1 MKRLLQSTAVALSLL
16 AVGAAQAADPIVI
29 THVNTL
35 TGSLRSYGEQLHAG
49 LRLGFE
55 YATKGTMTVEG
66 RPIKLI
72 ERDDQMNP
80 ARARALV
87 EAAYAEDDSHIVIG
101 TIASGIAL
109 AVLPLAAEYER
120 IIIPQGVADSITG
133 ANWNRYV
140 FRIGRNSSQDA
151 ISNAVALGK
160 PGVCVAT
167 IAQDYAFGR
176 DGVAAYKEAMHAA
189 GGKVLHEE
197 YLPVDATDFTAA
209 GQRLLDALKDQSGC
223 DNGKYIFGIWAGAT
237 NPFGRIQDMQ
247 PERYGIRLATGGN
260 TLSAL
265 VGYKAFPNMEGAGSY
280 YYENPKNPIN
290 DWFVAEH
297 RKRYNGPPDF
307 FTAQGFAE
315 AVAVVEA
322 IKRAGGSTDTED
334 LIAAFEGLEFE
345 TPKGRMRIREE
356 DHQALQSMYHF
367 RVRVDPQ
374 VEWGIP
380 QLVREIKLEEMDI
393 PVRNQR

>member
-1 MKRLLQSTAVALSLL
+1 MKHLLQSAAVALSLL
-16 AVGAAQAADPIVI
+16 AAGAAQAADPIVI

-35 TGSLRSYGEQLHAG
+35 TGSLRSYGEQLHVG

-120 IIIPQGVADSITG
+120 IIIAQGVADSITG

-209 GQRLLDALKDQSGC
+209 GQRLLDALKDQPGC

-290 DWFVAEH
+290 DWFVSEH
-297 RKRYNGPPDF
+297 RKRYNSPPDF

-322 IKRAGGSTDTED
+322 IKRAGGSTDTEH

-367 RVRVDPQ
+367 RIRVDPQ

-380 QLVREIKLEEMDI
+380 QLVREIRLEEMEI
-393 PVRNQR
+393 PVRNRR

>member
-297 RKRYNGPPDF
+297 RKRYNSPPDF

>member
-1 MKRLLQSTAVALSLL
+1 LQSAAVALSLL
-16 AVGAAQAADPIVI
+16 AAGAAQAADSIVI

-35 TGSLRSYGEQLHAG
+35 TGSLRSYGEQLHVG

-101 TIASGIAL
+101 PIASGIAL

-120 IIIPQGVADSITG
+120 IIIAQGVADSITG

-189 GGKVLHEE
+189 GGKVLHVE
-197 YLPVDATDFTAA
+197 YRPVDATDFTAA
-209 GQRLLDALKDQSGC
+209 GQRLLDALKDQSDC
-223 DNGKYIFGIWAGAT
+223 NKGKYIFGIWAGAT

-265 VGYKAFPNMEGAGSY
+265 VGYKAFPNMEGSGSY

-297 RKRYNGPPDF
+297 RKRYNSPPDF

-334 LIAAFEGLEFE
+334 LIAALEGLEFE
-345 TPKGRMRIREE
+345 TPKGRMRIREA

-367 RVRVDPQ
+367 RIRVDPQ

-380 QLVREIKLEEMDI
+380 QLVREIRLEEMEI
-393 PVRNQR
+393 PVRNRR

>member
-1 MKRLLQSTAVALSLL
+1 MKHLLQSAAVALSLL
-16 AVGAAQAADPIVI
+16 AAGAAQAADPIVI

-35 TGSLRSYGEQLHAG
+35 TGSLRSYGEQLHVG

-120 IIIPQGVADSITG
+120 IIIAQGVADSITG

-160 PGVCVAT
+160 PGICVAT

-209 GQRLLDALKDQSGC
+209 GQRLLDALKDQPGC

-290 DWFVAEH
+290 DWFVSEH
-297 RKRYNGPPDF
+297 RKRYNSPPDF

-322 IKRAGGSTDTED
+322 IKRAGGSTDTEH

-367 RVRVDPQ
+367 RIRVDPQ

-380 QLVREIKLEEMDI
+380 QLVREIRLEEMEI
-393 PVRNQR
+393 PVRNRR

>member
-1 MKRLLQSTAVALSLL
+1 MKRLLQSATVALSLL
-16 AVGAAQAADPIVI
+16 AAGAAQAADPIVI

-35 TGSLRSYGEQLHAG
+35 TGSLRSYGEQLHVG

-120 IIIPQGVADSITG
+120 IIIAQGVADSITG

-209 GQRLLDALKDQSGC
+209 GQRLLDALKDQPGC

-290 DWFVAEH
+290 DWFVSEH
-297 RKRYNGPPDF
+297 RKRYNSPPDF

-322 IKRAGGSTDTED
+322 IKRAGGSTDTEH

-367 RVRVDPQ
+367 RIRVDPQ

-380 QLVREIKLEEMDI
+380 QLVREIRLEEMEI
-393 PVRNQR
+393 PVRNRR

>member
-1 MKRLLQSTAVALSLL
+1 MKRLLQTTAVAMSLL
-16 AVGAAQAADPIVI
+16 AAGGVQAQKPIVI

-35 TGSLRSYGEQLHAG
+35 TGALRAYGEQLHVG
-49 LRLGFE
+49 LRMGFE
-55 YATKGTMTVEG
+55 YATDNTMTVEG

-72 ERDDQMNP
+72 EQDDQMNP

-87 EAAYAEDDSHIVIG
+87 EAAYAEDNSDIVIG

-133 ANWNRYV
+133 ADWNRYA

-151 ISNAVALGK
+151 VSNAVALGK

-176 DGVAAYKEAMHAA
+176 DGVAAYKEAMVAA

-209 GQRLLDALKDQSGC
+209 GQRLLDALKDPAGC
-223 DNGKYIFGIWAGAT
+223 DAGKYIFGIWAGAT

-247 PERYGIRLATGGN
+247 PERYGVRLATGGN
-260 TLSAL
+260 ILSAL
-265 VGYKAFPNMEGAGSY
+265 VGYKAFPKMEGAGFY
-280 YYENPKNPIN
+280 YYENPDNPIN
-290 DWFVAEH
+290 DWFVKEH
-297 RKRYNGPPDF
+297 QKRHGSPPDF
-307 FTAQGFAE
+307 FTAQAFS
-315 AVAVVEA
+315 EA
-322 IKRAGGSTDTED
+322 IAIVTAIRKTGGSTDTED
-334 LIAAFEGLEFE
+334 LIKALEGLEFD
-345 TPKGRMRIREE
+345 TPKGRMHIRKE
-356 DHQALQSMYHF
+356 DHQTLQSMYHF
-367 RVRVDPQ
+367 RIRVDPQ
-374 VEWGIP
+374 VEWAIP
-380 QLVREIKLEEMDI
+380 ELVREITFEEMDI
-393 PVRNQR
+393 PIRNKR